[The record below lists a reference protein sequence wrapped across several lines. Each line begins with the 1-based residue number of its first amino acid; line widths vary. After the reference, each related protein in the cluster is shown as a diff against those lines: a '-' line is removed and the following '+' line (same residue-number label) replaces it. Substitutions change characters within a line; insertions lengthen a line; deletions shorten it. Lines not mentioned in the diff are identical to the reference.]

1 MVTELVLAVLAAAVG
16 SSFIGSAYALAKV
29 GVASIAMLTEKP
41 EQFFKGFLIATLC
54 EALAIYGLVL
64 GLLVLLGGI

>member
-1 MVTELVLAVLAAAVG
+1 MIADIVAVALAASVG
-16 SSFIGSAYALAKV
+16 VSFAGAAYALAKV
-29 GVASIAMLTEKP
+29 GVAGIAMLTEKP

-64 GLLVLLGGI
+64 GLLLLLGGI